1 MGQRWDA
8 KGGAGGGKESRSRGG
23 RWSSEIRFSN
33 GFIVGSWANYENED
47 EIEDRGRGEDVRVG
61 AWSCDAGEVTQ
72 GCNDALLR
80 ELIGTGTELINLY
93 RNRVAAAYN
102 FVFER
107 DFKKCSYGQI

>member
-1 MGQRWDA
+1 M
-8 KGGAGGGKESRSRGG
+8 GGAGGGKESRSRGG

-72 GCNDALLR
+72 GYNDALLKGVIR
-80 ELIGTGTELINLY
+80 IRDR
-93 RNRVAAAYN
+93 RN
-102 FVFER
+102 
-107 DFKKCSYGQI
+107 